1 MSTVVL
7 IGAQWG
13 DEGKGKVTDFLAQR
27 ADLVARYQGGNNAG
41 HTVVVE
47 DREFKLHLIPSGILY
62 PDKICIIGSGVV
74 IDPEVLLRELESLE
88 KQGISTANLKI
99 SERAHIIFPY
109 HQKLDF
115 VEEER
120 KGKNKIGTTCRGIG
134 PAYMDKSARVGIRMI
149 DLVEP
154 DEFKSLLERNLEG
167 KNHLL
172 TRVYNSEALDFNRV
186 WEAYARY
193 AASLKGYLADT
204 SLIIN
209 EAIKQGQSIL
219 FEGAQGTMLDLD
231 HGTYPYVTSSHPVA
245 GAACIGAGIGPT
257 CIDRVIGVAKA
268 YTTRVGGGP
277 FPTELKDDTGAYIRK
292 RGGEFGTT
300 TGRPRR
306 CGWFDGVVG
315 RYSGRINGLHCFAV
329 TKLDVLSGLEKVK
342 ICTGYGYR
350 GDIIKDFPANHKVL
364 RECIPVYEE
373 LPGWQEDISGCREFS
388 ELPYN
393 ARRYLERISE
403 VTEVPIGLVG
413 VGSRR
418 SQTIISDDFS
428 EVMDR

>member
-1 MSTVVL
+1 MSAVVV

-13 DEGKGKVTDFLAQR
+13 DEGKGKVTDFLAQK
-27 ADLVARYQGGNNAG
+27 ADLVVRYQGGNNAG

-62 PDKICIIGSGVV
+62 PDKICLIGSGVV
-74 IDPEVLLRELESLE
+74 IDPGVLLKELESLE

-99 SERAHIIFPY
+99 SERAHVIFPY
-109 HQKLDF
+109 HKKLDF

-149 DLVEP
+149 DLVAT
-154 DEFKSLLERNLEG
+154 DEFKLLLERNLEG

-172 TRVYNSEALDFNRV
+172 TRVYSSPAQDFEKI
-186 WEAYARY
+186 WKSYAGY

-209 EAIKQGQSIL
+209 DAIKQGRSIL
-219 FEGAQGTMLDLD
+219 FEGAQGTLLDLD

-277 FPTELKDDTGAYIRK
+277 FPTELEDDTGAYIRQ

-315 RYSGRINGLHCFAV
+315 RYSGRINGLHCFAL

-350 GDIIKDFPANHKVL
+350 GDIVKDFPADHKVL
-364 RECIPVYEE
+364 RECVPVYEE
-373 LPGWQEDISGCREFS
+373 LPGWQENITSCREFS

-393 ARRYLERISE
+393 ARKYLERISE
-403 VTEVPIGLVG
+403 LTEVPIGLVG

-418 SQTIISDDFS
+418 SQTIISDDFAK
-428 EVMDR
+428 